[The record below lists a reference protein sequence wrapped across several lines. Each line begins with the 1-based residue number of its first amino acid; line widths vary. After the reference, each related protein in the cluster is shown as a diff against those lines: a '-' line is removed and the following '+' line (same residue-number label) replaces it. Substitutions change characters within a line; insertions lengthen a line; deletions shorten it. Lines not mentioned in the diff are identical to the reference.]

1 MSLIIKCKEAYL
13 TKSLDKCHIT
23 YRVEKRVKVGRNY
36 LPPTD
41 LILKKGDIEKSS
53 KEGCGIRV
61 CLPFVRTRV
70 K

>member
-13 TKSLDKCHIT
+13 TESGQVPHNLQ
-23 YRVEKRVKVGRNY
+23 RVEKRVKVGRNY

-41 LILKKGDIEKSS
+41 LILKKGDIEKSP